1 MSLTQIATNID
12 AMRAYSSMNK
22 INEKL
27 AVVQDRMATGKKI
40 TSPKDDPAG
49 YQLARGLESRS
60 RGLETALSNVTN
72 AKSILGVAE
81 SGYQNIMDILQVIKE
96 KATQAADQSLN
107 STQRSAIDSQVDAL
121 ISEIGDI
128 VSETTFN
135 GDSLIDG
142 GYTGNFQVGEE
153 ASNTLSIALESAA
166 AASLSIDSIDLTSA
180 SNANS
185 AITTI
190 SSAIDT
196 LSGNIQDIGEYKSR
210 LSFKESTLSTAVTN
224 TEAVRSNIED
234 ADLVSEQME
243 MMKLQI
249 LQQTSASAFAQANT
263 APQLVL
269 KLMG

>member
-1 MSLTQIATNID
+1 MSLTQIATNVD
-12 AMRAYSSMNK
+12 AMRAFASMSK
-22 INEKL
+22 VNEEL
-27 AVVQDRMATGKKI
+27 GAVQDRLATGKKI
-40 TSPKDDPAG
+40 TSTEDDPAG

-60 RGLETALSNVTN
+60 RGLEVALSNVTN
-72 AKSILGVAE
+72 AKSILSVAE

-107 STQRSAIDSQVDAL
+107 STQRSAIDTQVDAL

-128 VSETTFN
+128 VSETFN

-142 GYTGNFQVGEE
+142 DYTGNFQVGEE
-153 ASNTLSIALESAA
+153 ASNTLSVTLESAA
-166 AASLSIDSIDLTSA
+166 AASLSIDSIDLTSSA
-180 SNANS
+180 NANS
-185 AITTI
+185 AITTV

-196 LSGNIQDIGEYKSR
+196 LSGSIQDIGEYKSR
-210 LSFKESTLSTAVTN
+210 LSFKENTLSTAITN

-234 ADLVSEQME
+234 ADLVSEQMN

-249 LQQTSASAFAQANT
+249 LQQTSASAFAQANS

-269 KLMG
+269 QLMG

>member
-1 MSLTQIATNID
+1 
-12 AMRAYSSMNK
+12 
-22 INEKL
+22 
-27 AVVQDRMATGKKI
+27 MATIPGI
-40 TSPKDDPAG
+40 
-49 YQLARGLESRS
+49 SR
-60 RGLETALSNVTN
+60 
-72 AKSILGVAE
+72 
-81 SGYQNIMDILQVIKE
+81 
-96 KATQAADQSLN
+96 
-107 STQRSAIDSQVDAL
+107 
-121 ISEIGDI
+121 
-128 VSETTFN
+128 F
-135 GDSLIDG
+135 
-142 GYTGNFQVGEE
+142 EE